1 MIIDNNSYFCKFYE
15 YIIKLMEAIVKFFRR
30 RAINAFQKHKKTC
43 ILPDIGKYPTIAI
56 LLDEEQFKRYKD
68 IERTLTK
75 FFVMKRYTFIVLVN
89 ALPKD
94 VMQTDRYYFIRKED
108 FNFWGL
114 MKLEKKESLI
124 SLSFDMVVDFS
135 KSSDADY
142 THSYIMTLINN
153 TFRVT
158 FGSNCPSIYDM
169 VIDSK
174 KDDDILD
181 KIEILRNYLSML
193 LGRR

>member
-1 MIIDNNSYFCKFYE
+1 MKNSYFCKFVE
-15 YIIKLMEAIVKFFRR
+15 YIIRTMEAIVKLFRR
-30 RAINAFQKHKKTC
+30 RAINAFLKHRKSC
-43 ILPDIGKYPTIAI
+43 ILPDIGKYPSIAV
-56 LLDEEQFKRYKD
+56 LLDQDQFKRYKE
-68 IERTLTK
+68 IEMTLTK
-75 FFVMKRYTFIVLVN
+75 FFVMKRYTFIVIVDT
-89 ALPKD
+89 LPKD
-94 VMQTDRYYFIRKED
+94 VMQTDRYFFIKKED

-124 SLSFDMVVDFS
+124 SMSFDMVIDFS
-135 KSSDADY
+135 KSSDVIY

-158 FGSNCPSIYDM
+158 FGSTCPTLYDM

-174 KDDDILD
+174 KDDDILNR
-181 KIEILRNYLSML
+181 IEILRNYLSML